1 MVGNLKLESPS
12 SSLLSRHVAVWGWI
26 CSPKDTVPKYGGQG
40 GGDVLCSGVWIS
52 YQKEGCCWTVRRCL
66 QANAILSES
75 VSLRTPGGE
84 RVRLQIINS
93 VTVKQKSCWIGF
105 TVAQGFG
112 FCFCSTNQPKF
123 ILAYLQIR
131 HT

>member
-1 MVGNLKLESPS
+1 MEG
-12 SSLLSRHVAVWGWI
+12 RG
-26 CSPKDTVPKYGGQG
+26 G

-84 RVRLQIINS
+84 RVQLQIINS
-93 VTVKQKSCWIGF
+93 VTVKQKSRTCLSLDASLRLRGLASVF
-105 TVAQGFG
+105 VAR
-112 FCFCSTNQPKF
+112 TNQSLF
-123 ILAYLQIR
+123 
-131 HT
+131 